1 VSHTHTHTHLDQKD
15 KDCRKRLNARIKFPK
30 TPGLSAGV
38 YYAIEVALHNQNW
51 NAALAMLSHI
61 KLEQIERDLRLEDDS
76 ILDGVKV
83 KEMPNELKK
92 LCKAAVATCVIEV
105 NEPDEK
111 VRLLA

>member
-1 VSHTHTHTHLDQKD
+1 VAHTHLDQTEKA
-15 KDCRKRLNARIKFPK
+15 CRKRLNARIKFPK

-92 LCKAAVATCVIEV
+92 LCKAAVATVDIEV
-105 NEPDEK
+105 NESDEK
-111 VRLLA
+111 VCRIQQ